1 MQKGIEVEQ
10 SPILMQML
18 LAKTRPVLKKSSL
31 LHQGNCNALMIF
43 KSVEIIVIEEDTKNQ
58 KKIHNPMYI
67 PVTGLN
73 ELLSLSKKQL
83 EMKII

>member
-1 MQKGIEVEQ
+1 
-10 SPILMQML
+10 MQML

-31 LHQGNCNALMIF
+31 LHQGNCNALLIF
-43 KSVEIIVIEEDTKNQ
+43 KSVEIIIIEEDSNNQ
-58 KKIHNPMYI
+58 KKIHNPMYV

-73 ELLSLSKKQL
+73 ELMGLNKRQL

>member
-1 MQKGIEVEQ
+1 
-10 SPILMQML
+10 
-18 LAKTRPVLKKSSL
+18 
-31 LHQGNCNALMIF
+31 MIF
-43 KSVEIIVIEEDTKNQ
+43 KSVEIIIIEEDTKNQ